1 MTEMPLEDKSL
12 QAQANNPPADP
23 DVHTQRCQRQ
33 RDILPPERLANY
45 TATVVGVGAIG
56 RQVALQLAA
65 IGVASLQ
72 LIDHDTVEAVN
83 LGPQGYHLNDIGQ
96 PKVKATA
103 ALCRQMNPQVQIET
117 RPERFRARGSVGE
130 VVFCCVDQI
139 EIRRVIWRA
148 VQDRVQFFC
157 DGRMAAE
164 VLRVLAVAGET
175 GRSHYPTT
183 LFASGEAYR
192 GSCTARSTIFAANV
206 AAGMML
212 EQFARWLRGLPVD
225 SDLTL
230 NLLASELTVGAPGA
244 A

>member
-1 MTEMPLEDKSL
+1 MTEDLSAQLNQSPIPPDI
-12 QAQANNPPADP
+12 QALCQ
-23 DVHTQRCQRQ
+23 QRQ

-83 LGPQGYHLNDIGQ
+83 LGPQGYHVNDIGHA
-96 PKVKATA
+96 KVEATA

-148 VQDRVQFFC
+148 VQDRARFFC

-164 VLRVLAVAGET
+164 VIRILAVT
-175 GRSHYPTT
+175 DQRGRDYYPTT
-183 LFASGEAYR
+183 LFTPVEAYR
-192 GSCTARSTIFAANV
+192 GSCTARSTIFTANI
-206 AAGMML
+206 AAGLML

-225 SDLTL
+225 RDLTL
-230 NLLASELTVGAPGA
+230 NLLSSELSLEESLA